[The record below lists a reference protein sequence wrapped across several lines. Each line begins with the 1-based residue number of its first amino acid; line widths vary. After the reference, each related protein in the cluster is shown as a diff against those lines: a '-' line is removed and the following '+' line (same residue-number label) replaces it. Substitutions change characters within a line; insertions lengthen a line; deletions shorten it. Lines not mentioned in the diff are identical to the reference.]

1 MFNLTG
7 EGRLVYIMFI
17 CIFFFFLFQNVEKG
31 KTYSVILYVR
41 SSGAINVS
49 VSLTSS
55 NGLQTL
61 AAANIMWASLCNQ
74 EFIAK
79 TIVFCVRIHRLI
91 FITFAEL
98 LFHKFQT
105 GQNSRFCWK
114 QKERI
119 LVQDCNWQQT
129 ERGWYGLIKCQPC
142 LWTRT
147 RFYFPPQIH
156 PCSS

>member
-1 MFNLTG
+1 MY
-7 EGRLVYIMFI
+7 VYINRPPLCLTLLEKAVI
-17 CIFFFFLFQNVEKG
+17 YNVYLYILLFLFQNVEKG
-31 KTYSVILYVR
+31 RTYSVILYVR

-61 AAANIMWASLCNQ
+61 AAANIMCASLCNQ

-114 QKERI
+114 RKEQI
-119 LVQDCNWQQT
+119 LVQDCN
-129 ERGWYGLIKCQPC
+129 
-142 LWTRT
+142 
-147 RFYFPPQIH
+147 
-156 PCSS
+156 